1 MLNTKQANTSKL
13 QFMLCNIENTEAQT
27 DFSFS
32 LFLTSRI
39 KGPLEAW
46 SDLNVHCVYCA
57 TCSV

>member
-13 QFMLCNIENTEAQT
+13 HFMHCNIENNEAQT

-39 KGPLEAW
+39 KGPLEAR
-46 SDLNVHCVYCA
+46 SDLNVHCMY
-57 TCSV
+57 